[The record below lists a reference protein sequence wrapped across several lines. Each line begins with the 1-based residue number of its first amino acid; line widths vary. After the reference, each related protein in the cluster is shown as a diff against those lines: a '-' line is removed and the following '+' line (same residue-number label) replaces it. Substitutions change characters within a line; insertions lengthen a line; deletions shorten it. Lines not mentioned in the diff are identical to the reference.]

1 MLELLRGLGLIRV
14 TVLGP
19 LATIDVGH
27 AGTPRNMLLFAV
39 STMGPAAWLGTTML
53 WVAHMLGKLGCEAGM
68 LHCLSRCG
76 EQFSHACRSHLNQAK
91 IHTRKISDLG
101 GRRCISNSFVGLG
114 PRGWMVQTCI
124 SMV

>member
-76 EQFSHACRSHLNQAK
+76 EQSSHACRSHLIKPRYTPGRFLIWAE
-91 IHTRKISDLG
+91 G
-101 GRRCISNSFVGLG
+101 GAYPTVL
-114 PRGWMVQTCI
+114 
-124 SMV
+124 